1 MVNMLTSGMI
11 VAWMAVSAAAASS
24 DPHHPGVGRPIS
36 GRREFFHDDEDR
48 EPEVKSNRPEAVQRL
63 PQAIIIGVKKG
74 GTRALLEFL
83 KEHPDV
89 RAPSK
94 EVHFFD
100 RHYDLGLDWYR

>member
-1 MVNMLTSGMI
+1 MTSLWRDFWPTAV
-11 VAWMAVSAAAASS
+11 VATWVAVSAAIASS
-24 DPHHPGVGRPIS
+24 LPEHRQVGVSRP
-36 GRREFFHDDEDR
+36 DDE
-48 EPEVKSNRPEAVQRL
+48 EKPEVENDGPETAVRRL

-83 KEHPDV
+83 KEHPRV

-100 RHYDLGLDWYR
+100 RHYDRGLDWYR